1 MKESLSLSK
10 CESCRNGYNGRN
22 GNGYMPCSCR
32 TKSKIDNT
40 DLNNLLEK
48 AIEVKPEFVEPPPLI
63 PIGRPRLGWKPKQF
77 KYDNSDPYKKFN
89 ILLLFI
95 ISICM
100 IVLGITIGVMVS

>member
-1 MKESLSLSK
+1 MSK
-10 CESCRNGYNGRN
+10 CERCANFPDGRN
-22 GNGYMPCSCR
+22 GSGYMPCSCR

-40 DLNNLLEK
+40 DLSNLLEK
-48 AIEVKPEFVEPPPLI
+48 AIEAKPEFVEPPPLI

-77 KYDNSDPYKKFN
+77 KYDDSDPYKKFN

-100 IVLGITIGVMVS
+100 IALGVVIGVEL